1 MQSGQQEENSVNTKI
16 RRLKVTCVNAKY
28 GQYIQKLYPEL
39 IVVPFRTALKYKKN
53 IDAFITVKGR
63 GAFIAPFF
71 KAARLEYQGRRVQT
85 SGESRHFVHFGKNRV
100 VYRRPFSVRLGGM
113 CESNA
118 RFA

>member
-63 GAFIAPFF
+63 GAFIARFLKLPVWNIRDGVYKLPGKVATSFI
-71 KAARLEYQGRRVQT
+71 LEKTGSYT
-85 SGESRHFVHFGKNRV
+85 D
-100 VYRRPFSVRLGGM
+100 
-113 CESNA
+113 A
-118 RFA
+118 RFPPTGRNV